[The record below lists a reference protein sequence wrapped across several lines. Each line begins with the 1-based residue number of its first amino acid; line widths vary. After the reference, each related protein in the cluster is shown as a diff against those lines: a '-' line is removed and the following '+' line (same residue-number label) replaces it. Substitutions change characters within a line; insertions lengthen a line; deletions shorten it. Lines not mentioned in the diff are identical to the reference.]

1 MGRTF
6 ELLIQQSKIWN
17 MVLETVG
24 RRKLKLTR
32 ALMRKWIWM
41 KYNIG
46 ISDTNTS
53 KLTIS
58 QS

>member
-41 KYNIG
+41 KNNIG

-53 KLTIS
+53 KITIS

>member
-32 ALMRKWIWM
+32 AHEEVDL
-41 KYNIG
+41 
-46 ISDTNTS
+46 DEEQQVFQTPTPA
-53 KLTIS
+53 KL
-58 QS
+58 Q